1 MFKPIAATACATLSF
16 FAAQTASHVS
26 AADYPSRPVRVIVP
40 YAPGGATDIIAR
52 QLAIKL
58 NEAWGQPV
66 IVENRPGASGNIA
79 LELAARATPDGH
91 TVLVGNV
98 STNAINETTFAKVL
112 PIKPSRDLPGV
123 TGLVEIPHLWLAH
136 PSVPANSLKEMAEH
150 IKKSGGKMSY
160 ASAGL
165 GSYPHLDVA
174 NFLKANGVQM
184 THVPYKGGAGQ
195 IIPALIGGET
205 QFTML
210 NMASTLQHVKANRI
224 KALATTWPTRRP
236 EVPEVPTVA
245 EAGYPGMGTNAW
257 QGLFAPVGLS
267 KPVLEHLHASVVKIM
282 NDAQMKDALAKQLM
296 YPKLHK
302 SPAEFSR
309 FVDAEIKHWAK
320 VVKENNIAVE

>member
-1 MFKPIAATACATLSF
+1 MNHKFTAVLTAAWALACGCAT
-16 FAAQTASHVS
+16 
-26 AADYPSRPVRVIVP
+26 AADYPSRPVRMIVP

-52 QLAIKL
+52 QLSTKL
-58 NEAWGQPV
+58 NEMWGQPV

-91 TVLVGNV
+91 TLLVGNV

-123 TGLVEIPHLWLAH
+123 TCLVEIPHLWLVH
-136 PSVPANSLKEMAEH
+136 PSVTANSLKEMVDYV
-150 IKKSGGKMSY
+150 KKSGGKMAY

-174 NFLKANGVQM
+174 NFLKANSLQM

-195 IIPALIGGET
+195 IIPALISGET

-236 EVPEVPTVA
+236 EVPDVPTVA
-245 EAGYPGMGTNAW
+245 EAGYAGMGTNAW
-257 QGLFAPVGLS
+257 QGLFAPAGLS
-267 KPVLEHLHASVVKIM
+267 KAVLERLHASVVKVM
-282 NDAQMKDALAKQLM
+282 DDGPMKDGLAKQLM
-296 YPKLHK
+296 YPKLNK
-302 SPAEFSR
+302 SPAEFNQ

-320 VVKENNIAVE
+320 VVKENHITVE